1 MTLDTRHS
9 LPRQQSVRQ
18 DRPGARLSP
27 VGYLRD
33 EAGKDDACHLVE
45 EDSIDLGTAQL
56 SGAAI
61 LVPRLRSPRRYST
74 VLQEERKQRGFGTCS
89 WRCVV
94 LTVLLSAHSSW
105 VPRAKS
111 AGRDALQHSRP

>member
-1 MTLDTRHS
+1 M
-9 LPRQQSVRQ
+9 RQ

-56 SGAAI
+56 SGCGH
-61 LVPRLRSPRRYST
+61 PRPPSPRRYST